1 MVMLKFTVN
10 QNGKLL
16 KVEKSK
22 EKGLFESKEDLK
34 YANKIKNKL
43 NKKTKEQKWDILTIG
58 ISITTSLN

>member
-43 NKKTKEQKWDILTIG
+43 NKKQRSKNG
-58 ISITTSLN
+58 IY

>member
-1 MVMLKFTVN
+1 MLKFTVN

-34 YANKIKNKL
+34 YANKIKISL
-43 NKKTKEQKWDILTIG
+43 IKTKEQKWDILTIG
-58 ISITTSLN
+58 ISITTSLS